1 MTVNSSLRWPPASSR
16 SRKTRSSISRAITKT
31 TGPARASLK
40 SGDPMIVT
48 PIKTI
53 EYDHPQAGLSCT
65 AQAWARLPEAPEA
78 AERAA
83 LKDKIRRLLKER
95 EAVLVAHYY
104 VDADLQ
110 DLAEE
115 TGGCVSDSLEMARF
129 GRDHPAR
136 TLVVAGVRFMG
147 ETAKILSP
155 EKTVLMPD
163 LDATCS
169 LDLGCPPE
177 EFAAFCDQHPD
188 RTVVVYA
195 NTSAAV
201 KARAD
206 WMVTSSIG
214 LDIVQHLHE
223 QGKKILWAPDK
234 HLGSYI
240 QKQTGADMLL
250 WQGSCLVHD
259 EFKGVELDLLKAE
272 YPQAKVLVHPESPA
286 NVVAQADVVGSTS
299 QLIAAAMSM
308 EADTFIVATDNGI
321 LHKMRNAAPGK
332 HFIEAPTAG
341 NSATCKSCAH
351 CPWMA
356 MNGLRN
362 LAAVLENGN
371 NEVFVDPAVGQQAVR
386 AIDRMLDFA
395 AAKKAK
401 AVPTGALEQNSTLF
415 SGVGPA

>member
-1 MTVNSSLRWPPASSR
+1 
-16 SRKTRSSISRAITKT
+16 
-31 TGPARASLK
+31 
-40 SGDPMIVT
+40 MIVT
-48 PIKTI
+48 PIKTV

-83 LKDKIRRLLKER
+83 LKDKIRKLLKER

-129 GRDHPAR
+129 GRDHPAK

-155 EKTVLMPD
+155 EKRILMPD

-169 LDLGCPPE
+169 LDLGCPAD

-214 LDIVQHLHE
+214 LDIVAHLHA
-223 QGKKILWAPDK
+223 QGKKILWAPDR

-240 QKQTGADMLL
+240 QKKTGADMLL

-259 EFKGVELDLLKAE
+259 EFKGIELDLLKAD
-272 YPQAKVLVHPESPA
+272 YPDAKVLVHPESPA
-286 NVVAQADVVGSTS
+286 NVVALADVVGSTT
-299 QLIAAAMSM
+299 QLIDAARNMDAT
-308 EADTFIVATDNGI
+308 TFIVATDNGI
-321 LHKMRNAAPGK
+321 LHKMRAAAPGK

-362 LAAVLENGN
+362 LAEVLENLN
-371 NEVFVDPAVGQQAVR
+371 NEVFVDPEIGKQAVR

-395 AAKKAK
+395 AAKKAR
-401 AVPTGALEQNSTLF
+401 ALPGGDLAKESTLF
-415 SGVGPA
+415 NGVGPA